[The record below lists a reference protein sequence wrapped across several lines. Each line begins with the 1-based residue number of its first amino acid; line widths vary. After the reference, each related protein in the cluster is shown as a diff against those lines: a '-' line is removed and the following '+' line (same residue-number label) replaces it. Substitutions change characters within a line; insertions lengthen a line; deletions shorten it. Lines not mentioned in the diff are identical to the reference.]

1 MRIKKFVLIRA
12 HYSNSFQKK
21 KKKNMNKLKDTD
33 LREALRR
40 KYSDTPQLPA
50 DFMASMKQRME
61 EPKQA
66 PKPRML
72 WRWMAAAACLLFII
86 GVGIALWPMHEA
98 QTVQP
103 QVAQKKDQPQ
113 TEQPK
118 PIEPQVVEPEAV
130 EPETVREPQAEPA
143 KVRVQPS
150 VAQAEPKTE
159 LAKAETATESTEEII
174 VDTPPAPETDMAQTL
189 TERDIPITRPENY
202 KYTPEEL
209 ALLKKQASEAYLKWV
224 ELELEISRYT
234 LEQTAQK

>member
-1 MRIKKFVLIRA
+1 MKER
-12 HYSNSFQKK
+12 YN
-21 KKKNMNKLKDTD
+21 DTD

-40 KYSDTPQLPA
+40 KYSDTPQLPS

-61 EPKQA
+61 ADVHEDQKPA
-66 PKPRML
+66 PTIRR
-72 WRWMAAAACLLFII
+72 WRWMAAASCLLFII
-86 GVGIALWPMHEA
+86 SIGITLWPKHEA

-103 QVAQKKDQPQ
+103 QVAQKIEQPQ

-118 PIEPQVVEPEAV
+118 AIEPQTV
-130 EPETVREPQAEPA
+130 EPETIEPETVQEPQTEPA
-143 KVRVQPS
+143 KVRMQPS
-150 VAQAEPKTE
+150 VTKAEPKTE
-159 LAKAETATESTEEII
+159 LAKAETTTEPTEEII

-202 KYTPEEL
+202 KYTPEEI
-209 ALLKKQASEAYLKWV
+209 ALLKKQANEAYLKWV

>member
-1 MRIKKFVLIRA
+1 
-12 HYSNSFQKK
+12 
-21 KKKNMNKLKDTD
+21 MNQFKDTD

-61 EPKQA
+61 ADVHEDQKPA
-66 PKPRML
+66 PTIRR

-86 GVGIALWPMHEA
+86 GIGFTLWPKHEA
-98 QTVQP
+98 QTIQP
-103 QVAQKKDQPQ
+103 QVAQKIEQPQ

-118 PIEPQVVEPEAV
+118 AIEPQTV
-130 EPETVREPQAEPA
+130 EPETIEPETVQEPQAEPA
-143 KVRVQPS
+143 KVRTQPL
-150 VAQAEPKTE
+150 VTKAEPKTE
-159 LAKAETATESTEEII
+159 LAKAETTTEPTEEII

-202 KYTPEEL
+202 KYTPEEI
-209 ALLKKQASEAYLKWV
+209 ALLKKQANEAYLKWV

>member
-1 MRIKKFVLIRA
+1 
-12 HYSNSFQKK
+12 
-21 KKKNMNKLKDTD
+21 MNQFKDTD

-61 EPKQA
+61 ADVHEDQKPA
-66 PKPRML
+66 PTIRR
-72 WRWMAAAACLLFII
+72 WRWMAAAACLLLII
-86 GVGIALWPMHEA
+86 GIGITLWQKEE
-98 QTVQP
+98 QTVQS
-103 QVAQKKDQPQ
+103 QVAQKIEQPQ

-118 PIEPQVVEPEAV
+118 AIEPQTV
-130 EPETVREPQAEPA
+130 EPETIEPETVQEPQAEPA
-143 KVRVQPS
+143 KVHMLPS
-150 VAQAEPKTE
+150 VAKAEPKTE
-159 LAKAETATESTEEII
+159 LAKAETATEPKEEVIT
-174 VDTPPAPETDMAQTL
+174 DTPPAPETDMAETL

>member
-1 MRIKKFVLIRA
+1 
-12 HYSNSFQKK
+12 
-21 KKKNMNKLKDTD
+21 MNQFKDTD

-61 EPKQA
+61 EPKPA

-72 WRWMAAAACLLFII
+72 WRWMAAAACLIFII
-86 GVGIALWPMHEA
+86 GIGITLWPKHEA
-98 QTVQP
+98 QTAQP
-103 QVAQKKDQPQ
+103 QVAQKK
-113 TEQPK
+113 EQ
-118 PIEPQVVEPEAV
+118 PQVVVEPKAEEPEAV
-130 EPETVREPQAEPA
+130 EPETVQDPQVEPQPEPIS
-143 KVRVQPS
+143 VRTQQM
-150 VAQAEPKTE
+150 VAQPKPKTE
-159 LAKAETATESTEEII
+159 LAKAESATSPTEEII
-174 VDTPPAPETDMAQTL
+174 VDTPPVPETDMAETL

-202 KYTPEEL
+202 KYTAEEL

>member
-1 MRIKKFVLIRA
+1 MKER
-12 HYSNSFQKK
+12 YN
-21 KKKNMNKLKDTD
+21 DTD

-40 KYSDTPQLPA
+40 KYSDTPQLPS

-61 EPKQA
+61 ADVHEDQKPA
-66 PKPRML
+66 PTIRR

-86 GVGIALWPMHEA
+86 GIGFTLWPKHEA

-103 QVAQKKDQPQ
+103 QVAQKIEQPQ

-118 PIEPQVVEPEAV
+118 TIEPQVVEPEAI
-130 EPETVREPQAEPA
+130 EPETVQEPQAEPA
-143 KVRVQPS
+143 KVRTQPL
-150 VAQAEPKTE
+150 VTKAEPKTE
-159 LAKAETATESTEEII
+159 LAKAETTTEPTEEII

-202 KYTPEEL
+202 KYTPEEI
-209 ALLKKQASEAYLKWV
+209 ALLKKQANEAYLKWV

>member
-1 MRIKKFVLIRA
+1 MKER
-12 HYSNSFQKK
+12 YN
-21 KKKNMNKLKDTD
+21 DTD

-40 KYSDTPQLPA
+40 KYSDTPQLPS

-61 EPKQA
+61 ADVHEDQKPA
-66 PKPRML
+66 PTIRR

-86 GVGIALWPMHEA
+86 SIGITLWPKHEA

-103 QVAQKKDQPQ
+103 QVAQKIEQPQ
-113 TEQPK
+113 MEQPK
-118 PIEPQVVEPEAV
+118 AIEPQVVEPETI
-130 EPETVREPQAEPA
+130 EPETVQEPQAEPA
-143 KVRVQPS
+143 KVRTQPL
-150 VAQAEPKTE
+150 VTKAEPKTE
-159 LAKAETATESTEEII
+159 LAKAETATEPAEEII
-174 VDTPPAPETDMAQTL
+174 SDTPPAPETDMAQTL

>member
-1 MRIKKFVLIRA
+1 
-12 HYSNSFQKK
+12 
-21 KKKNMNKLKDTD
+21 MNKFNDTD

-40 KYSDTPQLPA
+40 KYSDTPQLPS

-61 EPKQA
+61 ADVHEDQ
-66 PKPRML
+66 KPVPTIRR

-86 GVGIALWPMHEA
+86 GIGFTLWPKHEA

-103 QVAQKKDQPQ
+103 QVAQKIEQPQ

-118 PIEPQVVEPEAV
+118 AIEPQVVEPEAI
-130 EPETVREPQAEPA
+130 EPETVQEPQAEPA
-143 KVRVQPS
+143 KVRTQPL
-150 VAQAEPKTE
+150 VTKAEPKTE
-159 LAKAETATESTEEII
+159 LAKAETTTEPTEEII

>member
-1 MRIKKFVLIRA
+1 
-12 HYSNSFQKK
+12 
-21 KKKNMNKLKDTD
+21 MNKFNDTD

-40 KYSDTPQLPA
+40 KYSDTPQLPS

-61 EPKQA
+61 ADVHEDQKPA
-66 PKPRML
+66 PTIRR

-86 GVGIALWPMHEA
+86 GIGFTLWPKHEA
-98 QTVQP
+98 QTIQP
-103 QVAQKKDQPQ
+103 QVAQKIEQPQ

-118 PIEPQVVEPEAV
+118 AIEPQTV
-130 EPETVREPQAEPA
+130 EPETIEPETVQEPQAEPA
-143 KVRVQPS
+143 KVRTQPL
-150 VAQAEPKTE
+150 VTKAEPKTE
-159 LAKAETATESTEEII
+159 LAKAETTTEPTEEII

-202 KYTPEEL
+202 KYTPEEI
-209 ALLKKQASEAYLKWV
+209 ALLKKQANEAYLKWV

>member
-1 MRIKKFVLIRA
+1 MKER
-12 HYSNSFQKK
+12 YN
-21 KKKNMNKLKDTD
+21 DTD

-40 KYSDTPQLPA
+40 KYSDTPQLPS

-61 EPKQA
+61 ADVHEDQKPA
-66 PKPRML
+66 PTIRR

-86 GVGIALWPMHEA
+86 GIGFTLWPKHEA
-98 QTVQP
+98 QTIQP
-103 QVAQKKDQPQ
+103 QVAQKIEQPQ

-118 PIEPQVVEPEAV
+118 TIEPQVVEPEAI
-130 EPETVREPQAEPA
+130 EPETVQEPQAEPA
-143 KVRVQPS
+143 KVRTQPL
-150 VAQAEPKTE
+150 VTKAEPKTE
-159 LAKAETATESTEEII
+159 LAKAETTTEPTEEII

-209 ALLKKQASEAYLKWV
+209 ALLKKQANEAYLKWV

>member
-1 MRIKKFVLIRA
+1 
-12 HYSNSFQKK
+12 
-21 KKKNMNKLKDTD
+21 MNKFKDTD

-50 DFMASMKQRME
+50 DFMASMKQCME
-61 EPKQA
+61 EPKQT
-66 PKPRML
+66 PKTRVL

-86 GVGIALWPMHEA
+86 SIGFTLWPKHEA

-118 PIEPQVVEPEAV
+118 AIEISNVDQVAVQEPQTESQAEPKV
-130 EPETVREPQAEPA
+130 EPA
-143 KVRVQPS
+143 KVRVQQM
-150 VAQAEPKTE
+150 VAQPEPKTE
-159 LAKAETATESTEEII
+159 LAKAETATEPTEEII
-174 VDTPPAPETDMAQTL
+174 VDTPPAPETDMAKTL

>member
-1 MRIKKFVLIRA
+1 
-12 HYSNSFQKK
+12 
-21 KKKNMNKLKDTD
+21 MNEFKDTD

-40 KYSDTPQLPA
+40 KYSDTPQLPS

-61 EPKQA
+61 ADVHEDQKPA
-66 PKPRML
+66 PTIRR

-86 GVGIALWPMHEA
+86 GIGFTLWPKHEA

-103 QVAQKKDQPQ
+103 QVAQKIEQPQ

-118 PIEPQVVEPEAV
+118 AIEPQTVEPEAV
-130 EPETVREPQAEPA
+130 EPETVQEPQAEPA
-143 KVRVQPS
+143 KVRMQPS
-150 VAQAEPKTE
+150 VAKAEPKTE
-159 LAKAETATESTEEII
+159 LAKAEPATEPTEEII
-174 VDTPPAPETDMAQTL
+174 IDTPPAPETDMAQTL

-234 LEQTAQK
+234 LEQTAQKY

>member
-1 MRIKKFVLIRA
+1 MMKDRF
-12 HYSNSFQKK
+12 N
-21 KKKNMNKLKDTD
+21 DTD

-50 DFMASMKQRME
+50 DFMAGMKQRMDA
-61 EPKQA
+61 PKQA

-72 WRWMAAAACLLFII
+72 WRWMAVAACLLFII
-86 GVGIALWPMHEA
+86 GIGIALWPKHEA

-103 QVAQKKDQPQ
+103 QVAQKKEQPQ
-113 TEQPK
+113 VAVEPK
-118 PIEPQVVEPEAV
+118 AEEPQVVEPETMPAL
-130 EPETVREPQAEPA
+130 QAEPE
-143 KVRVQPS
+143 KVRMQPS
-150 VAQAEPKTE
+150 VAKPDPKTE
-159 LAKAETATESTEEII
+159 VAKAETATEPTEEII
-174 VDTPPAPETDMAQTL
+174 IDTPPAPETDMAQTL

>member
-1 MRIKKFVLIRA
+1 MKER
-12 HYSNSFQKK
+12 YN
-21 KKKNMNKLKDTD
+21 DTD

-61 EPKQA
+61 ADVHEDQKPA
-66 PKPRML
+66 PTIRR
-72 WRWMAAAACLLFII
+72 WRWMAAAACLLLII
-86 GVGIALWPMHEA
+86 GIGITLWQKQEA
-98 QTVQP
+98 QTTQP
-103 QVAQKKDQPQ
+103 QVAQKIEQPQ

-118 PIEPQVVEPEAV
+118 AV
-130 EPETVREPQAEPA
+130 EPETVEPEAVQEPEAEPQAEPTS
-143 KVRVQPS
+143 VRTQQM
-150 VAQAEPKTE
+150 VAQPKPKTE
-159 LAKAETATESTEEII
+159 LAKAETATEPKEEVIT
-174 VDTPPAPETDMAQTL
+174 DTPPAPETDMAETL

>member
-1 MRIKKFVLIRA
+1 MKIEMKER
-12 HYSNSFQKK
+12 YN
-21 KKKNMNKLKDTD
+21 DTD

-40 KYSDTPQLPA
+40 KYSDTPQLPS

-61 EPKQA
+61 ADVHEDQKPA
-66 PKPRML
+66 PTIRR

-86 GVGIALWPMHEA
+86 GIGFTLWPKHEA
-98 QTVQP
+98 QTIQP
-103 QVAQKKDQPQ
+103 QVAQKIEQPQ

-118 PIEPQVVEPEAV
+118 AIEPQVVEPEAI
-130 EPETVREPQAEPA
+130 EPETVQEPQAEPA
-143 KVRVQPS
+143 KVRMQPA
-150 VAQAEPKTE
+150 VAKAEPKTE
-159 LAKAETATESTEEII
+159 LAKAETTTEPTEEII

>member
-1 MRIKKFVLIRA
+1 MKER
-12 HYSNSFQKK
+12 YN
-21 KKKNMNKLKDTD
+21 DTD

-40 KYSDTPQLPA
+40 KYSDTPQLPS

-61 EPKQA
+61 ADVHKDQKPA
-66 PKPRML
+66 PTIRR

-86 GVGIALWPMHEA
+86 GIGFTLWLKHEA
-98 QTVQP
+98 QTIQP
-103 QVAQKKDQPQ
+103 QVAQKIEQPQ

-118 PIEPQVVEPEAV
+118 AIEPQTV
-130 EPETVREPQAEPA
+130 EPETIEPETIEPETVQEPQAEPA
-143 KVRVQPS
+143 KVRTQPL
-150 VAQAEPKTE
+150 VTKAEPKTE
-159 LAKAETATESTEEII
+159 LAKAETATEPTEEII

-202 KYTPEEL
+202 KYTPEEI
-209 ALLKKQASEAYLKWV
+209 ALLKKQANEAYLKWV

>member
-1 MRIKKFVLIRA
+1 MKER
-12 HYSNSFQKK
+12 YN
-21 KKKNMNKLKDTD
+21 DTD

-66 PKPRML
+66 SKSSVL
-72 WRWMAAAACLLFII
+72 WRWMAAAACLLLII
-86 GVGIALWPMHEA
+86 GIGFTLWQKEE
-98 QTVQP
+98 QTTQP
-103 QVAQKKDQPQ
+103 QVAQKI
-113 TEQPK
+113 EQPK
-118 PIEPQVVEPEAV
+118 AIVEPKAVEPEAV
-130 EPETVREPQAEPA
+130 ESETVQEPQVDQAPKAEPA
-143 KVRVQPS
+143 KVRMQPS

-159 LAKAETATESTEEII
+159 LAKAETATEPTEKII
-174 VDTPPAPETDMAQTL
+174 SDTPPAPETDMAQTL

-209 ALLKKQASEAYLKWV
+209 ALLKKQANEAYLKWV